1 MWKWGFF
8 TSWSATE
15 RRARGREE
23 ETKSWA
29 VAGCGGGGGGM
40 MKEEAE
46 DEEEKEEGERCVVLH
61 CVLAAPA
68 ALPLCCLAHPA
79 SGRRPITAQ
88 ESSATSVQCV
98 RTNRGGRRYRDVRK
112 TRGGRRGGKQIGEER
127 DERRR
132 RWKWEEAGGEKEG
145 EADGAA
151 SAPPDR
157 AAAACTISSELRV
170 EAKHSCSCISVQG
183 KNQREYLHADE
194 SQSPVSNKRENQ
206 SRISSFHS
214 LCHLSF
220 PRVAL
225 TNDAELKLLCPGDD
239 VRASPRLAGLGAFTG
254 FLRVLVCVGIKGD
267 D

>member
-1 MWKWGFF
+1 
-8 TSWSATE
+8 
-15 RRARGREE
+15 
-23 ETKSWA
+23 
-29 VAGCGGGGGGM
+29 M
-40 MKEEAE
+40 MKEE
-46 DEEEKEEGERCVVLH
+46 DEEEKEGERCVVLH
-61 CVLAAPA
+61 CALAAPA

-112 TRGGRRGGKQIGEER
+112 AWGEADRGER

-151 SAPPDR
+151 SAPPDG

-183 KNQREYLHADE
+183 KTQREYLHADE
-194 SQSPVSNKRENQ
+194 SQSPLHLAAARGKANLAFPLVT
-206 SRISSFHS
+206 SFVT
-214 LCHLSF
+214 CHF
-220 PRVAL
+220 P
-225 TNDAELKLLCPGDD
+225 E
-239 VRASPRLAGLGAFTG
+239 
-254 FLRVLVCVGIKGD
+254 
-267 D
+267 